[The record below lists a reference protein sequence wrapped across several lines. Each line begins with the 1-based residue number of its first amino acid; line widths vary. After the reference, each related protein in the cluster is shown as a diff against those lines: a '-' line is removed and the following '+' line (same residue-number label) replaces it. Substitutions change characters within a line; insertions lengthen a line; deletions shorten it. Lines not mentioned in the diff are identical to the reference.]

1 MIFADLNNE
10 IAERAIAGD
19 HNAQMQLLKRY
30 DGYINK
36 AATVTVSDK
45 QGNSRRYVDEDIKIE
60 IQIKYLE
67 ELSKCRVVKT
77 V

>member
-19 HNAQMQLLKRY
+19 HNAQLQLLKRY

-45 QGNSRRYVDEDIKIE
+45 YGNLRRYVDEDIKIE

-67 ELSKCRVVKT
+67 ELSKCQVVKKL
-77 V
+77 